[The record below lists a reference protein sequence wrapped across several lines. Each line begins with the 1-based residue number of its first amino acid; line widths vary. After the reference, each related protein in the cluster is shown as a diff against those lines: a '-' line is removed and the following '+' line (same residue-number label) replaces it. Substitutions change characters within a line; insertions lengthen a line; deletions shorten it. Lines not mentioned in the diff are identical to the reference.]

1 MRYHGWVHVFVRD
14 GGMIRLMFRG
24 CWKVFLKGIV
34 SSDLRYCLKL

>member
-1 MRYHGWVHVFVRD
+1 MRCHGWVHFVVWD
-14 GGMIRLMFRG
+14 GGMIRLMFCG